1 MFLRLLTPYH
11 DVRQGSTVLWE
22 ELSPMDMDAAMRLHA
37 ITVRHLLLVHQGCV
51 HVLRPR
57 R

>member
-1 MFLRLLTPYH
+1 
-11 DVRQGSTVLWE
+11 
-22 ELSPMDMDAAMRLHA
+22 MDMDAAMRLHA